1 LPEED
6 RQMADGYNE
15 IRLERDGGVAT
26 LTLDKPPLNVL
37 DIAMMEEMNE
47 ALVDLEGDDTLK
59 ALIIRAEGKAF
70 SAGVDIT
77 DHTAD
82 KVEGMIRVF
91 HDIFRHMHRIH
102 APIVAVVDG
111 AALGGGCEVVL
122 FADIV
127 LASERSKFG
136 QPEIKVGVFPP
147 IAAVILPYLTGR
159 QKALELILTG
169 DVIKAQE
176 AHRIGIVNQVFP
188 VEGFEEAVDGYIAKL
203 AGLSAP
209 VLQLTKRSVTESMG
223 KPFPDAM
230 RVVEDLYLGELMDT
244 EDANEGLAAFMEKRR
259 PEWKDR

>member
-1 LPEED
+1 
-6 RQMADGYNE
+6 MADFND
-15 IRLERDGGVAT
+15 IRLQREGGVAT
-26 LTLDKPPLNVL
+26 IVLAKAPLNVL

-47 ALVDLEGDDTLK
+47 ALAELEGDPALK
-59 ALIIRAEGKAF
+59 VLVIRAEGKAF
-70 SAGVDIT
+70 SAGVDIS

-82 KVEGMIRVF
+82 KVEEMIRVF
-91 HDIFRHMHRIH
+91 HDIFRHMSHVH

-111 AALGGGCEVVL
+111 AALGGGCEVAL

-136 QPEIKVGVFPP
+136 QPEIQVGVFPP
-147 IAAVILPYLTGR
+147 VAAVTLPHLTGR
-159 QKALELILTG
+159 QKAIELLVTG
-169 DVIKAQE
+169 AVIKADE

-188 VEGFEEAVDGYIAKL
+188 VEGFDEQVDGYIGKL

-223 KPFPDAM
+223 KPFTDAM
-230 RVVEDLYLGELMDT
+230 ATVEDLYLGELMDT
-244 EDANEGLAAFMEKRR
+244 EDANEGLAAFMEKRK

>member
-1 LPEED
+1 
-6 RQMADGYNE
+6 MAGEYND
-15 IRLERDGGVAT
+15 IRLEREGGVAT
-26 LTLDKPPLNVL
+26 MVLAKPPLNVL

-47 ALVDLEGDDTLK
+47 ALVALKGDATLK
-59 ALIIRAEGKAF
+59 ALVIRAEGKAF
-70 SAGVDIT
+70 SAGVDIS

-82 KVEGMIRVF
+82 KVEEMIRIF
-91 HDIFRHMHRIH
+91 HDIFRHMHNIH
-102 APIVAVVDG
+102 APIVAAVDG

-122 FADIV
+122 SSDIV

-136 QPEIKVGVFPP
+136 QPEIQVGVFPP
-147 IAAVILPYLTGR
+147 IAAITLPYLTGR
-159 QKALELILTG
+159 QKALELLLTG
-169 DVIKAQE
+169 DVIKAAE

-188 VEGFEEAVDGYIAKL
+188 VEGFDVAVDEYMVKL

-209 VLQLTKRSVTESMG
+209 VLQLTKRSVTESMD

-230 RVVEDLYLGELMDT
+230 RVVEDLYMGDLMNT